1 MLKVIK
7 GNLWELAPSN
17 AIIVHGCNAQGV
29 MGSGF
34 AKQVKEMY
42 PEAYEAYIDYH
53 KTFGLGAGWIVPVAI
68 GDMCIVNAITQYN
81 YGRDPD
87 VIYVRY
93 HAVKSAL
100 EEVVKMNYENSRPI
114 YLPFIGAGLANGNP
128 VTLLKIF
135 AEVFK
140 DYDAY
145 LVIND

>member
-42 PEAYEAYIDYH
+42 PEVYEAYIDYH
-53 KTFGLGAGWIVPVAI
+53 KTFGLGAGWIIPVAI
-68 GDMCIVNAITQYN
+68 EDMCIVNAITQYN

-135 AEVFK
+135 SEVFK
-140 DYDAY
+140 DSDAY